1 MRLALTGL
9 ITAAALAA
17 AAQSSTAQV
26 AFFNERFCAGGGDA
40 SIPDCSFYT
49 WEQCIASAKRGPLVH
64 LESMV
69 ARASTAADEARQG
82 PSAPLGRTMAESGPG
97 IATAGGIVL

>member
-17 AAQSSTAQV
+17 AAQSSSAQV

-49 WEQCIASAKRGPLVH
+49 WEQCIASARGLGLWCTTNPWWHGDRRPADDVRKKRG
-64 LESMV
+64 
-69 ARASTAADEARQG
+69 RDR
-82 PSAPLGRTMAESGPG
+82 
-97 IATAGGIVL
+97 

>member
-17 AAQSSTAQV
+17 AAQSSSAQV

-49 WEQCIASAKRGPLVH
+49 WEQCIASARGLG
-64 LESMV
+64 LWC
-69 ARASTAADEARQG
+69 
-82 PSAPLGRTMAESGPG
+82 APNPWWHGDRRLLTTPGKSGRRDR
-97 IATAGGIVL
+97 